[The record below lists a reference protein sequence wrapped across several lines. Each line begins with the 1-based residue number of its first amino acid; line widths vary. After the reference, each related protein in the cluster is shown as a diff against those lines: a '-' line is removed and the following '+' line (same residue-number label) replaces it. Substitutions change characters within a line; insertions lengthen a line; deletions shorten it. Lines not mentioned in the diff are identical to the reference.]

1 METFKKAMGMLL
13 LLTVVWL
20 LSSLEWPLLVPT
32 FALLVGITAAC
43 WWVAK
48 TPLTDPLTARLR
60 AWGEALAIVGV
71 AAIACYGLLY
81 PNVMLPRYQAQLDA
95 YADKRLATSQMQ
107 IAQQLGGVKD
117 NAELQ
122 RVVADLVASSAVD
135 GDKPWQD
142 FTLAK
147 LGRLAIDE
155 RRTVL
160 VDFTADWCASCKF
173 FEQTVLKTDDV
184 TQALD
189 GGGVATMS
197 ADYTKK
203 PGWMRETIRA
213 LGGIGVP
220 VLAIFPADRPYE
232 PIVFTGGYTKS
243 GLLEAIAQA
252 TGRAG
257 TKTAARAG
265 VAAASE
271 R

>member
-1 METFKKAMGMLL
+1 
-13 LLTVVWL
+13 
-20 LSSLEWPLLVPT
+20 
-32 FALLVGITAAC
+32 
-43 WWVAK
+43 
-48 TPLTDPLTARLR
+48 
-60 AWGEALAIVGV
+60 
-71 AAIACYGLLY
+71 
-81 PNVMLPRYQAQLDA
+81 
-95 YADKRLATSQMQ
+95 
-107 IAQQLGGVKD
+107 
-117 NAELQ
+117 
-122 RVVADLVASSAVD
+122 
-135 GDKPWQD
+135 
-142 FTLAK
+142 
-147 LGRLAIDE
+147 
-155 RRTVL
+155 
-160 VDFTADWCASCKF
+160 
-173 FEQTVLKTDDV
+173 
-184 TQALD
+184 
-189 GGGVATMS
+189 MS